1 MNKVPFVN
9 YPRHWQTYKDEFMA
23 VIEDRLSR
31 GELIIRQDML
41 DFEHGMAERV
51 GSKFAKGLNSGFDA
65 LHLSLKALEI
75 GPGDEV
81 ITVAHTFMATIS
93 AIALVGAKPVL
104 IDVGED
110 WNMDMQLLAAA
121 ITPKTK
127 AVIPVH
133 LNGRMADM
141 DALGQIIK
149 GFEDKGQKIH
159 VIEDAAQALGAK
171 MQMANGE
178 WRMAG
183 EIGTTGCFSH
193 YPAKIFGAFGEGGT
207 LTTSDPVIDEKI
219 LLLRY
224 HGVLRDPGR
233 TPKMFGYNAVLDNFQ
248 AAILNV
254 KLSHY
259 DDWLNR
265 RQAIARRYQEGLSEI
280 RGLKLPHFED
290 KRYSDVYQNYVIQG
304 ERRDE
309 LKTHLESEGVESI
322 ISWPKPNYSYD
333 WYPFEVRP
341 LPVTEKICREVI
353 SLPMYPE
360 LTDEEVDIVAQA
372 VKNFYIASPKP

>member
-1 MNKVPFVN
+1 MYKIRFVN
-9 YPRHWQTYKDEFMA
+9 YPRHWQTYRDEFMT

-41 DFEHGMAERV
+41 DFEHDMAERV

-65 LHLSLKALEI
+65 LHLSLKALDI

-110 WNMDMQLLAAA
+110 WNMDMSQLEGA
-121 ITPKTK
+121 ITAKTK

-141 DALGQIIK
+141 DALMQIAKSK
-149 GFEDKGQKIH
+149 GLV

-171 MQMANGE
+171 LRMANGK
-178 WRMAG
+178 WQSAG
-183 EIGTTGCFSH
+183 SIGTTGCFSH

-207 LTTSDPVIDEKI
+207 LTTSDAEIDEKI

-224 HGVLRDPGR
+224 HGVLRDPAR
-233 TPKMFGYNAVLDNFQ
+233 TPKMFGYNAVLDNIQ

-259 DDWLNR
+259 DEWLTR
-265 RQAIARRYQEGLSEI
+265 RRAIAERYKQGLSDI
-280 RGLKLPHFED
+280 GGLKLPHFD
-290 KRYSDVYQNYVIQG
+290 DDRYHDVYQNYVIQTAK
-304 ERRDE
+304 RDE
-309 LKTHLESEGVESI
+309 LKAHLENEGVETI

-333 WYPFEVRP
+333 WYPFETRP

-360 LTDEEVDIVAQA
+360 LTDEEVDFVIQA
-372 VKNFYIASPKP
+372 VKNFYAPRRSN

>member
-1 MNKVPFVN
+1 M
-9 YPRHWQTYKDEFMA
+9 T

-41 DFEHGMAERV
+41 DFEKSMALRT
-51 GSKFAKGLNSGFDA
+51 GAKYAKGLNSGFDA
-65 LHLSLKALEI
+65 LHLSLKALDI

-93 AIALVGAKPVL
+93 AIALAGAKPVL

-110 WNMDMQLLAAA
+110 WNMDMNLLETA

-127 AVIPVH
+127 AIIPVH

-141 DALGQIIK
+141 DTLSQIIK
-149 GFEDKGQKIH
+149 KFEDRGQKIY

-171 MQMANGE
+171 FNGKS
-178 WRMAG
+178 AG
-183 EIGTTGCFSH
+183 SIGATGCFSH

-207 LTTSDPVIDEKI
+207 LTTSDAEIDEKI

-224 HGVLRDPGR
+224 HGVLRDPAR
-233 TPKMFGYNAVLDNFQ
+233 TPKMFGYNAVLDNIQ

-259 DDWLNR
+259 DEWL
-265 RQAIARRYQEGLSEI
+265 ARRRVIAERYKQGLSNI
-280 RGLKLPHFED
+280 AGLKLPHFED
-290 KRYSDVYQNYVIQG
+290 SRYEDVYQNYVIQTNKQ
-304 ERRDE
+304 DE
-309 LKTHLESEGVESI
+309 LKEHLEREGVETI

-333 WYPFEVRP
+333 WYPFEARP

-360 LTDEEVDIVAQA
+360 LTDEEVDFVIQA
-372 VKNFYIASPKP
+372 VKNFYIATPKL

>member
-1 MNKVPFVN
+1 
-9 YPRHWQTYKDEFMA
+9 
-23 VIEDRLSR
+23 
-31 GELIIRQDML
+31 
-41 DFEHGMAERV
+41 MAERV

-65 LHLSLKALEI
+65 LHLSLKALDI

-81 ITVAHTFMATIS
+81 VTVAHTFMATIS

-104 IDVGED
+104 IDVGDD
-110 WNMDMQLLAAA
+110 WNMDMSQLEDA

-127 AVIPVH
+127 AIIPVH
-133 LNGRMADM
+133 LNGRMCDM
-141 DALGQIIK
+141 DILGQIIEK
-149 GFEDKGQKIH
+149 FEDKGQKIH

-178 WRMAG
+178 WRSAG

-207 LTTSDPVIDEKI
+207 LTTSDAEIDEKV

-224 HGVLRDPGR
+224 HGVLRDPAR
-233 TPKMFGYNAVLDNFQ
+233 TPKMFGYNAVLDNLQ

-265 RQAIARRYQEGLSEI
+265 RQAIAKKYQAGLGEI
-280 RGLKLPHFED
+280 QGLKLPHFED
-290 KRYSDVYQNYVIQG
+290 KRYSDVYQNYVIRIKYR
-304 ERRDE
+304 EE
-309 LKTHLESEGVESI
+309 LVQFLEKSGVETI
-322 ISWPKPNYSYD
+322 ISWRIPNHLHPALKLTHFKLPK
-333 WYPFEVRP
+333 
-341 LPVTEKICREVI
+341 TEKLSNEVV

-360 LTDEEVDIVAQA
+360 LTNEQVHYVIDVIHD
-372 VKNFYIASPKP
+372 FYEGK

>member
-1 MNKVPFVN
+1 MYKVPFIN
-9 YPRHWQTYKDEFMA
+9 YPRHWQTYKNKFMT

-41 DFEHGMAERV
+41 DFEKSMALRT
-51 GSKFAKGLNSGFDA
+51 GAKYAKGLNSGFDA
-65 LHLSLKALEI
+65 LHLSLKALDI

-93 AIALVGAKPVL
+93 AIALAGAKPVL

-110 WNMDMQLLAAA
+110 WNMDMNLLETA

-127 AVIPVH
+127 AIIPVH

-141 DALGQIIK
+141 DTLSQIIK
-149 GFEDKGQKIH
+149 KFEDRGQKIY

-171 MQMANGE
+171 FNGKS
-178 WRMAG
+178 AG
-183 EIGTTGCFSH
+183 SIGATGCFSH

-207 LTTSDPVIDEKI
+207 LTTSDAEIDEKI

-224 HGVLRDPGR
+224 HGVLRDPAR
-233 TPKMFGYNAVLDNFQ
+233 TPKMFGYNAVLDNIQ

-259 DDWLNR
+259 DEWL
-265 RQAIARRYQEGLSEI
+265 ARRRVIAERYKQGLSNI
-280 RGLKLPHFED
+280 AGLKLPHFED
-290 KRYSDVYQNYVIQG
+290 SRYEDVYQNYVIQTNKQ
-304 ERRDE
+304 DE
-309 LKTHLESEGVESI
+309 LKEHLEREGVETI

-333 WYPFEVRP
+333 WYPFEARP

-360 LTDEEVDIVAQA
+360 LTDEEVDFVIQA
-372 VKNFYIASPKP
+372 VKNFYIATPKL